1 MSIDAEKKICSA
13 CGREIELAVKSYPL
27 GSAFQLKRLH
37 ADIYRC
43 PACRR
48 VELFEAESDMV
59 TCPVCGV
66 AHPTQERCVSC
77 ALDTAF
83 GGWEARKKH
92 LPEET
97 PNTERKD

>member
-1 MSIDAEKKICSA
+1 
-13 CGREIELAVKSYPL
+13 
-27 GSAFQLKRLH
+27 
-37 ADIYRC
+37 
-43 PACRR
+43 
-48 VELFEAESDMV
+48 MV
-59 TCPVCGV
+59 TCPICGV
-66 AHPTQERCVSC
+66 THPAQERCVSC